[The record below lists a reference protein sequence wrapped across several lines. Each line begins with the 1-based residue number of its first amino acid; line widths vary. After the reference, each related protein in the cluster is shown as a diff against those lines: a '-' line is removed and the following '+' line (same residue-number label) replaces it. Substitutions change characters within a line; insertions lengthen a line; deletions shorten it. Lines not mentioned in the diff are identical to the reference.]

1 MLCEKEEY
9 AERRGGFEKYRVNYN
24 RTAMIAVFCSGNV
37 KMCELSEINKKQEK
51 R

>member
-1 MLCEKEEY
+1 MKKEED
-9 AERRGGFEKYRVNYN
+9 AEQRGDVEEYRVNYN
-24 RTAMIAVFCSGNV
+24 RTALIAVFCSGNV